1 MEGRMREARARTVR
15 AETTMMKAQDIYR
28 VNSPRV
34 IFENIDGELI
44 LVHMEKGAYFT
55 TDEVGALLWDL
66 IGGKATA
73 AEMVTVLH
81 AEYDVSRDDAE
92 AALAAFLER
101 LTGEDL
107 VSLKEPGV
115 ERTPPRRAPVTA
127 RRPFHAPTLQSYRDM
142 QDMLALDPIHDV
154 EAAGWPVP
162 KADDDSITSQSA

>member
-1 MEGRMREARARTVR
+1 MT
-15 AETTMMKAQDIYR
+15 AQDIYR

-44 LVHMEKGAYFT
+44 LVHMEKGAYYT

-66 IGGKATA
+66 IESRATV
-73 AEMVTVLH
+73 AEMSAVLL
-81 AEYDVSRDDAE
+81 AEYE
-92 AALAAFLER
+92 ATPQQVESALASFVDR
-101 LTGEDL
+101 LTAEDL
-107 VSLKEPGV
+107 VSPEDPAAD
-115 ERTPPRRAPVTA
+115 RTPPRRAPVAA
-127 RRPFHAPTLQSYRDM
+127 RRAFHAPALQSYRDM